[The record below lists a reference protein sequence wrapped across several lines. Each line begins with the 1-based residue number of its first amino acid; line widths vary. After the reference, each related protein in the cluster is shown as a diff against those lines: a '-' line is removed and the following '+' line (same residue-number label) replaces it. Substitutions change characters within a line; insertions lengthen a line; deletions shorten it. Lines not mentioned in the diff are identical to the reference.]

1 MDRFSVT
8 LRTNNLEEAKKHAPY
23 TYLEYR
29 FRHKNDLRIV
39 IKKFSDVAR
48 LAIPDMRKQLGAGLG
63 KRVYEDYIVCI
74 ERYLIPFFGAQGY
87 VHNALDFKLSSR
99 HVLIYH

>member
-1 MDRFSVT
+1 MRQMHDDTHLILDGEVCVYRRERSQRWQAALSIDGQTVRVST
-8 LRTNNLEEAKKHAPY
+8 GKRDLEDAKEHARD

-29 FRHKNDLRIV
+29 FRHKNDWPIV

-63 KRVYEDYIVCI
+63 KRVYED
-74 ERYLIPFFGAQGY
+74 
-87 VHNALDFKLSSR
+87 
-99 HVLIYH
+99 